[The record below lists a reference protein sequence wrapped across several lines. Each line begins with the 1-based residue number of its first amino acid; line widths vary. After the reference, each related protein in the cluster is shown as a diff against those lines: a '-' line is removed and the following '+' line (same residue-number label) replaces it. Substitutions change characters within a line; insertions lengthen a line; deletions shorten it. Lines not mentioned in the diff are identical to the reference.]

1 MKNSIYLAMNYWPK
15 EDYWLC
21 TEFGKRHIT
30 YRLMGING
38 KVRMLRYAKMGEAI
52 WKILRFIHAIK
63 IAVRTKKDEIVV
75 VMDDTPF
82 LYSFHAPCPCLGRRT
97 T

>member
-63 IAVRTKKDEIVV
+63 IAVRTKK
-75 VMDDTPF
+75 MR
-82 LYSFHAPCPCLGRRT
+82 L
-97 T
+97 